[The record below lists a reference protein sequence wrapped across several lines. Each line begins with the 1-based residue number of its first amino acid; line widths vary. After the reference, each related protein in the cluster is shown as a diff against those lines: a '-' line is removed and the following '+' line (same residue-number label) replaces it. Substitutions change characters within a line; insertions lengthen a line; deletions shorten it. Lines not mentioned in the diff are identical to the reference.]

1 MQVYKVYEKVQMTG
15 FTIQET
21 IISGIYLWETRRI
34 LRPGKAFQRAK
45 TREVMWHLTYVNVFI
60 IFLDAALLAT
70 EYANLF
76 TIQTVFKAAVYSV
89 KLRLEFVVLNQL
101 MEYVQGRSSTFE
113 RSADTPSH
121 PNGGGVTSRSR
132 NISIPLESV
141 KKGGFHH
148 HLQRSDRPADGRTE
162 SGHNYSV
169 TASKGAVSPMG
180 LRSPDGVLR
189 TTEVHVV
196 HGEPHLEDLPDGD
209 DTKLHGIF
217 PAKHGHGHGEVVSV
231 PPRTAT
237 TTTTHEGSSPSSS
250 IVEFAGKGVDFA
262 GKAI

>member
-1 MQVYKVYEKVQMTG
+1 MEVYKVYEKVQMTG

-101 MEYVQGRSSTFE
+101 MEYVQTRSSTFE
-113 RSADTPSH
+113 RSGDTPSH
-121 PNGGGVTSRSR
+121 QGGGPTNRSR

-141 KKGGFHH
+141 KKVGFH
-148 HLQRSDRPADGRTE
+148 RSDRPADGRTE
-162 SGHNYSV
+162 SVHNYSV
-169 TASKGAVSPMG
+169 TASKGAISPMG

-196 HGEPHLEDLPDGD
+196 HGEPHIEDPRELTG
-209 DTKLHGIF
+209 TQLHGMY
-217 PAKHGHGHGEVVSV
+217 PTNHGHGHGETVTIA
-231 PPRTAT
+231 PT
-237 TTTTHEGSSPSSS
+237 TTRDGSSPSSS
-250 IVEFAGKGVDFA
+250 IVEFAGKGVEFA
-262 GKAI
+262 GKAV